1 MNGINQRLHFSSKLL
16 SLLLCLSFIA
26 GCSITPTAVTNESQ
40 LNNTYKGLHQAID
53 SQEQINHKVTLAEAI
68 ARTLKY
74 NLDHKVQ
81 LRVINLFEVVYR
93 NSNQAD

>member
-1 MNGINQRLHFSSKLL
+1 MKKHHQKNKSSLKIKPYLWL
-16 SLLLCLSFIA
+16 VAGGMTLT

-68 ARTLKY
+68 ARTKAT
-74 NLDHKVQ
+74 H
-81 LRVINLFEVVYR
+81 I
-93 NSNQAD
+93 